1 MLMKVLLISLVL
13 LFVIAF
19 GGVAQVSVNTDNSS
33 AHPSAALDVKFNNK
47 GFLPP
52 RMSHSAM
59 DSILNPATGLMV
71 YCTNCG
77 QNGSGCIAVFLNGG
91 WNCITE
97 DCLTPS
103 KPLAASHVSGENQ
116 ITWRW
121 RKAPGASGYKW
132 NTSNSYSSAT
142 DMGSDTS
149 KTETAL
155 LCNTTYTRYVWSYNA
170 CGKSDSILL
179 KDTTTTCSV
188 WSCGSN
194 FTDSR
199 DGKSYG
205 TILIGTQCWMK
216 QNLNVGT
223 KIPDNENQSNNSI
236 LEKYCYW
243 NDDANCSIYGG
254 LYQWAETV
262 QYLNGA
268 TNTSTWSPVPTGNI
282 QGICPAGWHVPSSSE
297 FNNLSLYLG
306 ATAGGKLK
314 ETGTVHW
321 AAPNTGATNESGFTA
336 LPGGMRLST
345 GMFSSLSYNGSFWS
359 CSEGFFPDQGYL
371 LNLSSNS
378 DAATYYF
385 SSKYSG
391 FSVRCI
397 KN

>member
-1 MLMKVLLISLVL
+1 
-13 LFVIAF
+13 
-19 GGVAQVSVNTDNSS
+19 
-33 AHPSAALDVKFNNK
+33 
-47 GFLPP
+47 
-52 RMSHSAM
+52 
-59 DSILNPATGLMV
+59 
-71 YCTNCG
+71 
-77 QNGSGCIAVFLNGG
+77 
-91 WNCITE
+91 
-97 DCLTPS
+97 
-103 KPLAASHVSGENQ
+103 
-116 ITWRW
+116 
-121 RKAPGASGYKW
+121 
-132 NTSNSYSSAT
+132 
-142 DMGSDTS
+142 
-149 KTETAL
+149 
-155 LCNTTYTRYVWSYNA
+155 
-170 CGKSDSILL
+170 
-179 KDTTTTCSV
+179 
-188 WSCGSN
+188 
-194 FTDSR
+194 
-199 DGKSYG
+199 
-205 TILIGTQCWMK
+205 MK

-336 LPGGMRLST
+336 LPGGMRLSA

-378 DAATYYF
+378 DAVAFYF
-385 SSKYSG
+385 SAKYSG